1 MYQIIF
7 YVGLSG
13 AIIFFLL
20 SVLLFIKNDVAK
32 LIGDVSGWNAKRAI
46 KRLNQEGV
54 EDISKKD
61 AIRPATSKIL
71 VRSEGGSVSTDE
83 KTDILDQSTDVLYE
97 EVTDVLNPVDDALVL
112 NQADETDIL
121 RPEEETDVL
130 RSEEETD
137 VLRQSGE
144 TDVLSRD
151 GETDVLIRDEATD
164 ILYGEVNISFD
175 EKDSILNATLD
186 VGQMEKEKP
195 MPDIFE
201 VEEDITVVHSDITI
215 R

>member
-20 SVLLFIKNDVAK
+20 SVLLFVKNDVAK
-32 LIGDVSGWNAKRAI
+32 LIGDVSGWNAKKAI

-61 AIRPATSKIL
+61 AIRPDTSKIL
-71 VRSEGGSVSTDE
+71 VRSEGSSVSTDE
-83 KTDILDQSTDVLYE
+83 KTDILDQATDVLYE
-97 EVTDVLNPVDDALVL
+97 EVTDVLNLVDDDLVL
-112 NQADETDIL
+112 NQTDETDIL
-121 RPEEETDVL
+121 RPEEETDI
-130 RSEEETD
+130 
-137 VLRQSGE
+137 LRQNGE
-144 TDVLSRD
+144 TDVLSLD

-164 ILYGEVNISFD
+164 ILYEEVNISFD
-175 EKDSILNATLD
+175 ENDSILNATLD
-186 VGQMEKEKP
+186 MGQMEKEKP

-201 VEEDITVVHSDITI
+201 VEEDITVVHSDVTI

>member
-20 SVLLFIKNDVAK
+20 SVLLFVKNDVAK
-32 LIGDVSGWNAKRAI
+32 LIGDVSGWNVKKAI

-61 AIRPATSKIL
+61 AIRPDTSKIL
-71 VRSEGGSVSTDE
+71 VRSEGSSVSTDE
-83 KTDILDQSTDVLYE
+83 KTDILDQATDVLYE
-97 EVTDVLNPVDDALVL
+97 EVTDVLNLVDDDLVL
-112 NQADETDIL
+112 NQTDETDIL
-121 RPEEETDVL
+121 RPEEETDI
-130 RSEEETD
+130 
-137 VLRQSGE
+137 LRQNGE
-144 TDVLSRD
+144 TDVLSLD

-164 ILYGEVNISFD
+164 ILYEEVNISFD

-186 VGQMEKEKP
+186 MGQMEKEKP

-201 VEEDITVVHSDITI
+201 VEEDITVVHSDVTI

>member
-20 SVLLFIKNDVAK
+20 SVLLFVKNDVAK
-32 LIGDVSGWNAKRAI
+32 LIGDVSGWNAKKAI

-61 AIRPATSKIL
+61 AIRPDTSKIL
-71 VRSEGGSVSTDE
+71 VRSEGSSVSTDE
-83 KTDILDQSTDVLYE
+83 KTDILDQTTDVLYE
-97 EVTDVLNPVDDALVL
+97 EVTDVLNLVDDDLVL
-112 NQADETDIL
+112 NQTDETDIL
-121 RPEEETDVL
+121 RPEEETDI
-130 RSEEETD
+130 
-137 VLRQSGE
+137 LRQNGE
-144 TDVLSRD
+144 TDVLSLD

-164 ILYGEVNISFD
+164 ILYEEVNISFD

-186 VGQMEKEKP
+186 MGQMEKEKP

-201 VEEDITVVHSDITI
+201 VEEDITVVHSDVTI

>member
-20 SVLLFIKNDVAK
+20 SVLLFVKNDVAK
-32 LIGDVSGWNAKRAI
+32 LIGDVSGWNAKKAI

-61 AIRPATSKIL
+61 AIRPDTSKIL
-71 VRSEGGSVSTDE
+71 VRSEGSSVSTDE
-83 KTDILDQSTDVLYE
+83 KTDILDQATDVLYE
-97 EVTDVLNPVDDALVL
+97 EVTDVLNLVDDDLVL
-112 NQADETDIL
+112 NQTDETDVL
-121 RPEEETDVL
+121 RPEEETDI
-130 RSEEETD
+130 
-137 VLRQSGE
+137 LRQNGE
-144 TDVLSRD
+144 TDVLSLD

-164 ILYGEVNISFD
+164 ILYEEVNISFD
-175 EKDSILNATLD
+175 ENDSILNATLD
-186 VGQMEKEKP
+186 MGQMEKEKP

-201 VEEDITVVHSDITI
+201 VEEDITVVHSDVTI

>member
-61 AIRPATSKIL
+61 AIRPDTSKIL

-121 RPEEETDVL
+121 RPEEETDI
-130 RSEEETD
+130 
-137 VLRQSGE
+137 LRQSGE

-164 ILYGEVNISFD
+164 ILYEEVNISFD

-186 VGQMEKEKP
+186 MGQMEKEKP

>member
-61 AIRPATSKIL
+61 AIRPDTSKIL

-97 EVTDVLNPVDDALVL
+97 EVTDVLNPVDDAFVL
-112 NQADETDIL
+112 NQAAETDIL
-121 RPEEETDVL
+121 RP
-130 RSEEETD
+130 EEETD

-144 TDVLSRD
+144 TDVLSLD

-164 ILYGEVNISFD
+164 ILYEEVNISFD
-175 EKDSILNATLD
+175 EKDSILNANLD
-186 VGQMEKEKP
+186 MGQMEKEKP

>member
-20 SVLLFIKNDVAK
+20 SVLLFVKNDVAK
-32 LIGDVSGWNAKRAI
+32 LIGDVSGWNAKKAI

-61 AIRPATSKIL
+61 AIRPDTSKIL
-71 VRSEGGSVSTDE
+71 VRSEGSSVSTDE
-83 KTDILDQSTDVLYE
+83 KTDILDQATDVLYE
-97 EVTDVLNPVDDALVL
+97 EVTDVLNLVDDDLVL
-112 NQADETDIL
+112 NQTDETDIL
-121 RPEEETDVL
+121 RPEEETDI
-130 RSEEETD
+130 
-137 VLRQSGE
+137 LRQNGE
-144 TDVLSRD
+144 TDVLSLD

-164 ILYGEVNISFD
+164 ILYEEVNISFD

-186 VGQMEKEKP
+186 MGQMEKEKP

-201 VEEDITVVHSDITI
+201 VEEDITVVHSDVTI